1 VLLVAICLN
10 IDICCSI
17 INYLVSGRVAQRN
30 REALELDLLLPL
42 AAMKEDTKFLF
53 VVFYLLWDLRI
64 GPLLRGFLP

>member
-1 VLLVAICLN
+1 MRLVAICLN